1 MNAKVMRRYYIET
14 NQGQGSRASRAT
26 EQAIA
31 QTPLGTKGG
40 AWAVNIARLLV
51 ATTPNDEN
59 FSSGLR
65 VTNRRI
71 LGKGNLEA
79 RSQVWYLNCDKA
91 VLA

>member
-1 MNAKVMRRYYIET
+1 MQKHYIET
-14 NQGQGSRASRAT
+14 SQGQGSGAPRAM
-26 EQAIA
+26 QLAIA
-31 QTPLGTKGG
+31 QTPLGNKDG

-51 ATTPNDEN
+51 STTPNDEN

-71 LGKGNLEA
+71 LGKDSREA